1 MGEEE
6 LPVQA
11 LASREELHHWL
22 LAHGESAAGLWVRL
36 FRVKSGIKSVSF
48 HELLEEGLCFGWS
61 ESQRRRYDEQSYL
74 QKFTPRRG
82 KKTQSE
88 RNLQLV
94 EKLTREGRMRP
105 AGYRALGLVD
115 GTAK

>member
-6 LPVQA
+6 LPVRA
-11 LASREELHHWL
+11 FGSREELHDWL

-36 FRVKSGIKSVSF
+36 FKVKSGIKSISF

-74 QKFTPRRG
+74 QKFTPRQA
-82 KKTQSE
+82 KKTRSE

-94 EKLTREGRMRP
+94 EKLTREGRMQA
-105 AGYRALGLVD
+105 AGYRALGL
-115 GTAK
+115 AAEARE

>member
-11 LASREELHHWL
+11 FASREELHDWL

-36 FRVKSGIKSVSF
+36 FKVKSGIKSISF

-61 ESQRRRYDEQSYL
+61 ESKRRSYDEQSYL
-74 QKFTPRRG
+74 QKFTPRRA

-94 EKLTREGRMRP
+94 EKLTREGRMQA
-105 AGYRALGLVD
+105 AGFRALGLAD
-115 GTAK
+115 EQ

>member
-6 LPVQA
+6 LPVRA
-11 LASREELHHWL
+11 FASREELHHWL

-48 HELLEEGLCFGWS
+48 PELLEEGLCFGWS
-61 ESQRRRYDEQSYL
+61 ESRRVRYDEQSYL
-74 QKFTPRRG
+74 QKFTPRRA

-94 EKLTREGRMRP
+94 EKLTREGRMQP
-105 AGYRALGLVD
+105 AGYRALGLAAE
-115 GTAK
+115 TPE

>member
-11 LASREELHHWL
+11 
-22 LAHGESAAGLWVRL
+22 
-36 FRVKSGIKSVSF
+36 GIKSVSF

-74 QKFTPRRG
+74 QKFTPRRA

-94 EKLTREGRMRP
+94 EKLTREGRMQA
-105 AGYRALGLVD
+105 AGYRALGLAAE
-115 GTAK
+115 TPE